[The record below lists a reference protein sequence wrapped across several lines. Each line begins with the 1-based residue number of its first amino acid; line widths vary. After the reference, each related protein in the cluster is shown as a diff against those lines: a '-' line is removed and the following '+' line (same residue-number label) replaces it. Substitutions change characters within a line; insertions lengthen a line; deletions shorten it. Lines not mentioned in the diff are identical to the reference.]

1 MAGML
6 RAREGREEEGSAGA
20 GAGAGSLGEPVGDV
34 VSGIIHN
41 RAGPM
46 PEKPQSQNFKNS
58 KLQKTN
64 PPATKSLSTLPPTTP
79 PRNPVSANGNPS
91 PPGQCFSF
99 ASGAF
104 SNTSPCFETSNS
116 CISGGMRLPRPSS
129 GVEERE
135 LECGGAVGPGLEG
148 CGWVEEG
155 EGWCCGRLDGRSVGG
170 GSVALFLSP
179 RETSLSDF

>member
-1 MAGML
+1 VGSFITRL
-6 RAREGREEEGSAGA
+6 VQCQKTPRAKIR
-20 GAGAGSLGEPVGDV
+20 
-34 VSGIIHN
+34 
-41 RAGPM
+41 
-46 PEKPQSQNFKNS
+46 NS
-58 KLQKTN
+58 KFQKTN
-64 PPATKSLSTLPPTTP
+64 PPASKSLSTLPPTTP

-91 PPGQCFSF
+91 PPGHCLSF

-148 CGWVEEG
+148 
-155 EGWCCGRLDGRSVGG
+155 WCCGRLDGRSGGG
-170 GSVALFLSP
+170 GSVALFLLPRQTSLGDFWLVGRWP
-179 RETSLSDF
+179 REKNRFFFDWAGWSEAKDHILS